1 MDEKL
6 LGVIVKRTRKVFP
19 NLQRIVLFGSQA
31 TGTSREDSDVDI
43 LVVTKTEL
51 PSVKRAAKLRLALT
65 GLGIP
70 VDIIVV
76 TPEEYIQY
84 CSWKS
89 SVIAWASREG
99 TVLYEIEAA

>member
-1 MDEKL
+1 MDENL

-19 NLQRIVLFGSQA
+19 NLQRIVLFGSRA

-43 LVVTKTEL
+43 LVVTETEL
-51 PSVKRAAKLRLALT
+51 PSVKRAAKLRLALK